1 MNVCRVNVYADR
13 AFRDFR
19 LVYGNSV
26 GIIFLLPLI
35 SDLHLFDPQFH
46 NVTEILFGSLGLLF
60 RRGVGESFQ
69 SWAYIAPDFKLSL
82 LATLSSLRSFCVLK
96 ILLHKGRLVHAV
108 LVSFP
113 CNWSDSGILFI

>member
-1 MNVCRVNVYADR
+1 MSIKIHADFLPVVFIESIVDVHTDYVLHFHLQLAGLALSQSVNVCRVNVYADR

-60 RRGVGESFQ
+60 RRGLGESFQ
-69 SWAYIAPDFKLSL
+69 S
-82 LATLSSLRSFCVLK
+82 
-96 ILLHKGRLVHAV
+96 
-108 LVSFP
+108 
-113 CNWSDSGILFI
+113 